1 MRVAYVSADP
11 DVPAFANRAS
21 SLPIREMCMAM
32 LDTGFD
38 VSLFVA
44 NRGGGTPARLGSV
57 PVTDLRA
64 PTTDDPETQRQEAV
78 TLNGET
84 AAALASAAP
93 FDLIYERAA
102 RWSVAPMYY
111 AARTSATG
119 ILELHPAFLH
129 GLEDNTSL
137 HTRTTGTFLKYS
149 LCSARLV
156 IAPSDEIAAEAE
168 TIAEGKANI
177 HVVLGGC
184 DPRSLAQSSGD
195 GGRRD
200 FVVGYVG
207 ALGPDAGLEVLI
219 DAFAMLVATR
229 VPHAQLLI
237 AGDGPRRDDL
247 VKRVARRGLTNA
259 VTFTSNAADDLPTLL
274 ARINVAVAPHTE
286 AAVTAPPSIKEYMAA
301 GLPVVASS
309 HVAFSSIVDHNKTG
323 LLFEPGDVAGLAS
336 ALGQLHADPLRLR
349 HFGHKARSYA
359 AGHFT
364 WGKSLERILA
374 LVETLPAAAP
384 RS

>member
-38 VSLFVA
+38 LSLFVA

-111 AARTSATG
+111 AARTSVTG

-137 HTRTTGTFLKYS
+137 HTRTFLKYS
-149 LCSARLV
+149 LCSAGLV
-156 IAPSDEIAAEAE
+156 IAPSDEIAAGAA

-184 DPRSLAQSSGD
+184 DPRSLAQSSGE
-195 GGRRD
+195 GGRGD

-207 ALGPDAGLEVLI
+207 ALGPDAGLEILI

-237 AGDGPRRDDL
+237 AGEGPKRDDL

-259 VTFTSNAADDLPTLL
+259 VTFTSSAADDLPTLL
-274 ARINVAVAPHTE
+274 AKMNVAVAPHTV
-286 AAVTAPPSIKEYMAA
+286 AAVKAPPSIKEYMAA
-301 GLPVVASS
+301 GVPVVASS
-309 HVAFSSIVDHNKTG
+309 HVAFSSIVEHNKTG

>member
-11 DVPAFANRAS
+11 DTPAFASRAS
-21 SLPIREMCMAM
+21 SLAIREVCVAM
-32 LDTGFD
+32 LDKGFD

-44 NRGGGTPARLGSV
+44 NRGGGTPARLGDL

-64 PTTDDPETQRQEAV
+64 PTTDDPETQRREAI

-84 AAALASAAP
+84 AAALASSAP
-93 FDLIYERAA
+93 FDIIYERAS

-119 ILELHPAFLH
+119 ILELHAAVLH
-129 GLEDNTSL
+129 GLGDNTSV
-137 HTRTTGTFLKYS
+137 HTCATGTFLKYS

-156 IAPSDEIAAEAE
+156 IAPSDEIAAEAQ
-168 TIAEGKANI
+168 TVAEGKANI

-195 GGRRD
+195 CGRGD

-207 ALGPDAGLEVLI
+207 ALGPGAGLEILI
-219 DAFAMLVATR
+219 DAFATLVATR

-237 AGDGPRRDDL
+237 VGDGPKRDEFMKL
-247 VKRVARRGLTNA
+247 VARRGLTNS
-259 VTFTSNAADDLPTLL
+259 VTFTSSVADDMPALL
-274 ARINVAVAPHTE
+274 AKMHVAVAPHTE
-286 AAVTAPPSIKEYMAA
+286 PAIAAPPSIKEYMAA
-301 GLPVVASS
+301 GLPIVASS

-323 LLFEPGDVAGLAS
+323 LLFEPGDVGGLAS
-336 ALGQLHADPLRLR
+336 ALGQLHADRLRLR
-349 HFGHKARSYA
+349 HLGHQARSYA

-364 WGKSLERILA
+364 WGKSLERILS
-374 LVETLPAAAP
+374 LVETLPEVALT
-384 RS
+384 R